1 MNLRRV
7 IALSIALLL
16 ITVVEVSSFS
26 GKIAEKTSEKTGED
40 SREIFAENFSE
51 IAVIVNSKNH
61 VSSISSKDLENIYKL
76 KKTTWPTGEKIE
88 AINLVKQHFIRKK
101 FSDIILN
108 KNSSQMDKF
117 YLKQALSGKG
127 QPPRVLSFSGDV
139 KDFVRYHKNAIGYI
153 DKKDLDDSVKIL
165 FIEGL
170 NN

>member
-16 ITVVEVSSFS
+16 ITVVEGSSFAE
-26 GKIAEKTSEKTGED
+26 KIAEKIGED
-40 SREIFAENFSE
+40 AGESFAEKFSE
-51 IAVIVNSKNH
+51 IAVIVNSENH

-165 FIEGL
+165 SIEGL
-170 NN
+170 SN